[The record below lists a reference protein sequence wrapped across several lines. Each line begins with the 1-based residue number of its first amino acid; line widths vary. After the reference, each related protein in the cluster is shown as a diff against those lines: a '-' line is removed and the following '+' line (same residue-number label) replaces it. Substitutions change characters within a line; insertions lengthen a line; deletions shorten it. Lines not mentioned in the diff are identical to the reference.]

1 MPPVRIKYRKLY
13 RALDAEHPPQGER
26 QAVSAIVGV
35 ERGRRASTPE
45 PSPAWG
51 QLPALPF
58 LRSVTWATHS
68 SSLCLCFSS
77 DNGDCNSASQSV
89 CWTYW
94 GNVREHLGQGL
105 LC

>member
-13 RALDAEHPPQGER
+13 RALNAEHPPQGER

-35 ERGRRASTPE
+35 ERGRRACTPE

-58 LRSVTWATHS
+58 LRSVTWATYS

-77 DNGDCNSASQSV
+77 DKGIVTVHHRVSV
-89 CWTYW
+89 
-94 GNVREHLGQGL
+94 GL
-105 LC
+105 TGAMCVST